1 MSDRPSTPHPITTSE
16 AATVVALTLV
26 ALVLRLVGSNSG
38 LWIDEIYSLVD
49 FFRVPLGR
57 MVTAFPR
64 DNHHPL

>member
-1 MSDRPSTPHPITTSE
+1 MSDTTSTPRPITTTE
-16 AATVVALTLV
+16 FLTVVALTLV
-26 ALVLRLVGSNSG
+26 ALMLRLVGSNSG